1 MRFSI
6 FFSHS
11 HETRL
16 ARKNRQEND
25 QKRMNPHDPAGFG
38 VAREAIPARSP
49 ISRLFRLVYAMA
61 ESADKKNGY
70 ALSSIF
76 FVEVGEG
83 KEEYREI

>member
-1 MRFSI
+1 
-6 FFSHS
+6 
-11 HETRL
+11 
-16 ARKNRQEND
+16 
-25 QKRMNPHDPAGFG
+25 MNPHGSGWFWG
-38 VAREAIPARSP
+38 GREAIPARSP